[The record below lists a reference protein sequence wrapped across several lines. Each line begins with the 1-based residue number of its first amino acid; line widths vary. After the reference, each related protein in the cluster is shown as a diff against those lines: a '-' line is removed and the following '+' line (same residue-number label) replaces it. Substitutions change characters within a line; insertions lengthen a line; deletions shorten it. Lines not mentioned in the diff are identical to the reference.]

1 MPALRHT
8 RKLARHVL
16 AWFVLSLGL
25 AMAQPLLASPSIE
38 LVCSSGGGMKMVSQD
53 APQNAAQH
61 HQDCSVCMSAGLP
74 PAPSHGAPAAP
85 FAESPLP
92 HTFYI
97 SRAVA
102 DSAPPLPARGP
113 PALICV

>member
-1 MPALRHT
+1 MLTLTQT

-25 AMAQPLLASPSIE
+25 SLAQPLLAQPSVE
-38 LVCSSGGGMKMVSQD
+38 LVCSSGGVMKMVTQD
-53 APQNAAQH
+53 TDQTATHH
-61 HQDCSVCMSAGLP
+61 HQDCSVCMSVGLP
-74 PAPSHGAPAAP
+74 AAPSHDEPAAP

-97 SRAVA
+97 SRAAA
-102 DSAPPLPARGP
+102 DAAPPLPARGP

>member
-16 AWFVLSLGL
+16 VWFVLSLGL
-25 AMAQPLLASPSIE
+25 SLAQPLLAQPSVE
-38 LVCSSGGGMKMVSQD
+38 LVCSSGGVMKMVTHDTDQT
-53 APQNAAQH
+53 AAHH

-74 PAPSHGAPAAP
+74 PAISLGAPVVP
-85 FAESPLP
+85 FAPCPLP
-92 HTFYI
+92 LAFYI
-97 SRAVA
+97 SRAAA
-102 DSAPPLPARGP
+102 DAAPPLPARGP

>member
-1 MPALRHT
+1 MSGLTTVR
-8 RKLARHVL
+8 RYARHVL

-25 AMAQPLLASPSIE
+25 TMAQPLLAAPSLE
-38 LVCSSGGGMKMVSQD
+38 LVCSSGGVMKMVSQD
-53 APQNAAQH
+53 ASQNAAQH
-61 HQDCSVCMSAGLP
+61 HQDCSLCLSAGLP
-74 PAPSHGAPAAP
+74 PAPKLGAPEAP
-85 FAESPLP
+85 FAENPLP

-113 PALICV
+113 PSLICV

>member
-1 MPALRHT
+1 MPALRQT
-8 RKLARHVL
+8 RRLARHVL

-25 AMAQPLLASPSIE
+25 AMTQPLLASPSIE

-61 HQDCSVCMSAGLP
+61 HQDCSVCMSADLP
-74 PAPSHGAPAAP
+74 TASSHVEPAAP

-97 SRAVA
+97 SRAIA
-102 DSAPPLPARGP
+102 DIAPPLPARGP